1 MNTSMELNQERK
13 TVGHCIICHQDNVT
27 LSDEHIIPD
36 SMGGYIH
43 CYNVCKDCNSKLGE
57 QVDKHLMNH
66 FFIQGA
72 RHNHHLKGKKDAI
85 PNPLLGDAVLKTGE
99 KVRVEEVNGVITP
112 HLLPTAPVISDD
124 NRSFHVVLDKRDEKL
139 IPSIAQKMYKKMGIK
154 PGEFKIVSQREEHQL
169 IQPVI
174 EKQSIIDLKKFKI
187 GILKIAYESCVQ
199 LFPEYENDPNGQLY
213 AEILRT
219 ADLDRLDEV
228 PFIGDGFQDPF
239 ELLLSKF
246 LDYSNKKRHYI
257 IFFTYGNEL
266 YCIVKLF
273 DMFNQCLK
281 MSSNSYLTD
290 NNMVL
295 FVNDFGKCGYEVL
308 TMEELASKVS
318 VFEERHYK
326 FDKAGMDYMA
336 GLQSESTIGFYAN
349 RDGLNLVFNEAG
361 RAVAT
366 EVQLLLS
373 LPENRVVDSEIKDDS
388 FTSTYHVP
396 SGFYFML
403 APTNHLVQ
411 LEEVEVVTT
420 MKKF

>member
-1 MNTSMELNQERK
+1 
-13 TVGHCIICHQDNVT
+13 
-27 LSDEHIIPD
+27 
-36 SMGGYIH
+36 
-43 CYNVCKDCNSKLGE
+43 
-57 QVDKHLMNH
+57 
-66 FFIQGA
+66 
-72 RHNHHLKGKKDAI
+72 
-85 PNPLLGDAVLKTGE
+85 
-99 KVRVEEVNGVITP
+99 
-112 HLLPTAPVISDD
+112 
-124 NRSFHVVLDKRDEKL
+124 
-139 IPSIAQKMYKKMGIK
+139 
-154 PGEFKIVSQREEHQL
+154 
-169 IQPVI
+169 
-174 EKQSIIDLKKFKI
+174 
-187 GILKIAYESCVQ
+187 
-199 LFPEYENDPNGQLY
+199 
-213 AEILRT
+213 
-219 ADLDRLDEV
+219 LDEV

-326 FDKAGMDYMA
+326 LDKAGMDYMA
-336 GLQSESTIGFYAN
+336 GLQSESPIGFYAN

-373 LPENRVVDSEIKDDS
+373 LPENRVVDSEIEDNS
-388 FTSTYHVP
+388 FTSTYHLP

-403 APTNHLVQ
+403 APTDHLIQ
-411 LEEVEVVTT
+411 LSEVEVVTT
-420 MKKF
+420 IRKY